1 MHRPLKTTAL
11 LVALVLAAVL
21 ASCTSPH
28 SGPTVLQPV
37 VLHLDGQGVST
48 QGVPT
53 GPGGLSAVVELNVTV
68 LDSNGDVVT
77 FDAANAYDPAGPF
90 DTLVTPATDS
100 ITVLLPAG
108 QYRFLTFG
116 LDAGGDVL
124 AYGETVATV
133 SHAATSVALEVHTLL
148 GSASLVEEGLRLYV
162 VAGEVI
168 DLFLRVVTTHGSYDV
183 PLADFD
189 VKYVLDPEL
198 GDVTG
203 SHLGARVFVTPTPQS
218 DEFVIKAVI
227 KGWRL
232 VDGVPTEHQKV
243 IATYERPFA
252 HAAGI
257 ALDIV
262 PPALGFAPAAS
273 LPVGFASSLGGT
285 ATDDVGVARVQVYE
299 GPVLLASTNAEEIAE
314 GAAPIAFTDPAT
326 GTWAFAWTP
335 PATGIYHLTAVAIDT
350 SGNESRVT
358 RDVEVEA
365 AAPPPTIGGL
375 TRLSSPEPFD
385 EEAGNCA
392 ATEMSLPGQ
401 GLQAVGAGLQAVGAV
416 GGLFVGDP
424 ADFVGTTVTP
434 ERLVQDLWQVV
445 GEPSYHDRVAILI
458 VDDFGG
464 TYQLPAAL
472 LSGAAVSESQLQAW
486 ADSGELAHG
495 ALVLQ
500 HLLRMLTEMGF
511 VNGSDTTNHTTGEPI
526 YIRWTDDGGKLV
538 VQTVD
543 THDRDTEEIVSVLR
557 ASLLDLATTEGHEFK
572 RFVVNMS
579 FAVVPCAVAADLGAS
594 AVETFEEYVSAL
606 RTLNGIGSQ
615 YEDELAEL
623 LTAPLGAGDDALLAY
638 LDCPLP
644 VVGKSRCDGWTY
656 PKGAAVNA
664 IVHVAAAGNLGH
676 DFPLYPSA
684 WPTVIST
691 SSLDVVGDGL
701 YSVARSSFAN
711 SGEVAAPGALYELVS
726 GPGQVVAYAGTSF
739 SAPVVTLF
747 SALDL
752 ITAGRCDPGDPS
764 EKPAS
769 GPALAHGL
777 YVSTP
782 LDTVF
787 GGGPSAVQDHC
798 D

>member
-1 MHRPLKTTAL
+1 MYRLLKTSSL
-11 LVALVLAAVL
+11 LAAFMLIAVL
-21 ASCTSPH
+21 AGCTSPH
-28 SGPTVLQPV
+28 SGPTVLHPV
-37 VLHLDGQGVST
+37 VLHLAEDGGIST

-53 GPGGLSAVVELNVTV
+53 GPGGLSAVAELSVTV

-77 FDAANAYDPAGPF
+77 FDAANAYDPSGSF
-90 DTLVTPATDS
+90 DTLVSPAAES
-100 ITVLLPAG
+100 VTVLLPAG
-108 QYRFLTFG
+108 RYRFLTFG
-116 LDAGGDVL
+116 SDSTGELL

-148 GSASLVEEGLRLYV
+148 GSAALIEEGLRLYV

-168 DLFLRVVTTHGSYDV
+168 DLYLRVLTTHGSYDV

-198 GDVTG
+198 GHVTG
-203 SHLGARVFVTPTPQS
+203 SDLGARVFVSPAPQA

-252 HAAGI
+252 HSAGI
-257 ALDIV
+257 SLDIL
-262 PPALGFAPAAS
+262 PPALAFTPS
-273 LPVGFASSLGGT
+273 SPLPVGVASSLGGT
-285 ATDDVGVARVQVYE
+285 AMDDVGVARVQVYE
-299 GPVLLASTNAEEIAE
+299 GPVLLASTNAEEIAD
-314 GAAPIAFTDPAT
+314 GASPIAFLDPVT
-326 GTWAFAWTP
+326 GAWTFQWTP
-335 PATGIYHLTAVAIDT
+335 LTAGAFRLTAVAIDT

-358 RDVEVEA
+358 REVAVEA
-365 AAPPPTIGGL
+365 AAPPPSIGGL
-375 TRLSSPEPFD
+375 TQLSSPEPFD

-392 ATEMSLPGQ
+392 ATELSLPGQ

-424 ADFVGTTVTP
+424 VDFEGSTVTP
-434 ERLVQDLWQVV
+434 ERLVQDLWQVI
-445 GEPSYHDRVAILI
+445 GEPSYHDRVAIVI

-464 TYQLPAAL
+464 TYQLPATL

-500 HLLRMLTEMGF
+500 HMLRMLTEMGF

-543 THDRDTEEIVSVLR
+543 THGRDTDEIVSVLR
-557 ASLLDLATTEGHEFK
+557 ASILDLATTEGHEFR

-594 AVETFEEYVSAL
+594 SVATFEEYVSAL
-606 RTLNGIGSQ
+606 RTLNGIGAQ
-615 YEDELAEL
+615 YEDELTEL
-623 LTAPLGAGDDALLAY
+623 LTAPLGAGDDPLLAY
-638 LDCPLP
+638 LNCPLP
-644 VVGKSRCDGWTY
+644 VAGQSRCDGWTY
-656 PKGAAVNA
+656 SNGSAVDA
-664 IVHVAAAGNLGH
+664 IVNVAAAGNLGH

-691 SSLDVVGDGL
+691 SSLDVVGDGV

-726 GPGQVVAYAGTSF
+726 TPDQVVAYAGTSF
-739 SAPVVTLF
+739 SAPVVTL
-747 SALDL
+747 
-752 ITAGRCDPGDPS
+752 
-764 EKPAS
+764 
-769 GPALAHGL
+769 
-777 YVSTP
+777 
-782 LDTVF
+782 
-787 GGGPSAVQDHC
+787 
-798 D
+798 